1 MGSRWMV
8 WRVGAAL
15 VCVALAGCG
24 DGGQAGG
31 AAGASASGT
40 GGAGGGGGEGGG
52 GGAGGAGGAG
62 GGPVDKAKDCA
73 DTFGDALTDAFGRVD
88 GTVLAVVK
96 PTDTQCAMPND
107 DHVVVQVLMDGK
119 VYRMVV
125 NVQSS
130 FGDPDVRYL
139 ETSHVLPGPAWAEGW
154 HTGISL
160 DYATDLGVGAE
171 AFAPFDLPTL
181 SDVIADAIPL
191 GAKISVYAH
200 SSGGASAHKVH
211 RNSGAED
218 GLIVLDPEGAA
229 PKMLL
234 FRFANQVF

>member
-1 MGSRWMV
+1 MT

-52 GGAGGAGGAG
+52 GGAG

-107 DHVVVQVLMDGK
+107 DHVVVQVVMSGQ

-130 FGDPDVRYL
+130 FGDPNVRYL
-139 ETSHVLPGPAWAEGW
+139 ETSHVLPAPAWAEGW
-154 HTGISL
+154 HTGISI
-160 DYATDLGVGAE
+160 DYATDLGVEAE
-171 AFAPFDLPTL
+171 AFTPFDLPTL
-181 SDVIADAIPL
+181 SDVIADVIPL